1 MRDVLEIELKVRQE
15 ASAVVEKRMMEVLLQ
30 FTPIE
35 CLRVCDVQAIARFA
49 RNAAFEAFSPKTG
62 P

>member
-1 MRDVLEIELKVRQE
+1 MNELKERQD
-15 ASAVVEKRMMEVLLQ
+15 ASGDVEKRMMEVLLQ
-30 FTPIE
+30 FTPVKD
-35 CLRVCDVQAIARFA
+35 LKVCDVQAIARFA